1 MPIVS
6 INLSPKAYMI
16 YDYLAKGRRASRI
29 LSTLLVNWDNMQEDG
44 MGPLLEAGDR
54 RQMMNGDI
62 CQWTDAGWQVVEE

>member
-6 INLSPKAYMI
+6 VNLSPKAYMI

-29 LSTLLVNWDNMQEDG
+29 LSTLLVNWDTMQEDG
-44 MGPLLEAGDR
+44 IGPLLEVGDR

-62 CQWTDAGWQVVEE
+62 CQWTDNGWQVIEE